1 MRPTRCWLAVA
12 AFAPCLLPAQ
22 GVVLRQWTTRGDTVT
37 YTYVVQPSADGSLAT
52 RIVIDVRAPASVRGA
67 VLPDARGILPFDA
80 SGRLVGHPTLRIQC
94 PTRGAWDPGIDP
106 TGGAYCRGART
117 AIDAVTG
124 LQAGASAA
132 TVTLSSVGLPF
143 VREAQL
149 QPWRPLPVYD
159 ERADAMREGAYPANR
174 PRGEVVTTLVAGPGV
189 PREALTG
196 AQVEAQLALVCRARV
211 WPEGVCQAVLTS
223 ARSGA
228 WNDVAVVLRTHTPHT
243 WVRQVLEQQIPLLR

>member
-1 MRPTRCWLAVA
+1 MRLTRHWLAMA
-12 AFAPCLLPAQ
+12 AFAPCLLSAQ
-22 GVVLRQWTTRGDTVT
+22 GVVLRQWTMRGDTVT

-52 RIVIDVRAPASVRGA
+52 RIVIDVRAPVSVRGA

-80 SGRLVGHPTLRIQC
+80 SGRFVGHPTLRIQC
-94 PTRGAWDPGIDP
+94 PTRGGWDSGIDP
-106 TGGAYCRGART
+106 TGGAYCRGERT

-124 LQAGASAA
+124 LQAGAGAA

-159 ERADAMREGAYPANR
+159 ERADAMREGPYPGNR
-174 PRGEVVTTLVAGPGV
+174 PRGDVVTTLVAGPGV

-211 WPEGVCQAVLTS
+211 WPDDVCQAVLTS
-223 ARSGA
+223 ARAGA
-228 WNDVAVVLRTHTPHT
+228 WNDVAGLLRTRTPNT
-243 WVRQVLEQQIPLLR
+243 WVRQVLEQQITLLR